1 VHPGRTAFGGLQRPL
16 GAEKGRSSG
25 VSGNIDEPVSITT
38 PWRTGLTSDH
48 PIPPGP
54 RPAAVPVRTGNQVR
68 EFWEALRNTPEAFRL
83 VWSASRPAALMGIS
97 LTLIAAALPAGQAWA
112 GKLIIDGIVE
122 AVRQG
127 IAPEAGLRYVL
138 PYLALE
144 FALVLIGSVTGQ
156 VRALFDRILQS
167 QLTNHVNS
175 LIIRKAIHL
184 DLQFF
189 EDPVFYDTLQN
200 ARRQADVS
208 ALSIVNSSLQ
218 MLQQGI
224 TLLSLVV
231 LLVRFSPWLAV
242 IVFVS
247 AIPTFLSQSQ
257 YADRAFRAVSRR
269 APEARLLNYLET
281 LLTGIDTVK
290 EIKLFGLGEPLLGRY
305 RALFTQFY
313 LEDRAIAQRR
323 TVAGLGWGM
332 LSNLAYY
339 GSYAW
344 IVLRTIGGLITL
356 GDMTMFLAIF
366 RQSQSSIRSLLD
378 SLNRLYES
386 NLFLDNLMKYLKLEP
401 LLIAPANGR
410 AAPAPIRQGI
420 EFRNVSFCYPGSDLY
435 VLRDINLL
443 IKPAERIALVGLN
456 GAGKT
461 TLIKLLTRLYD
472 PTDGEV
478 LLDGVDLREYDLT
491 SLHQR
496 FGVIFQDFVRYQF
509 TVREN
514 IGFGQVD
521 ALDDLARIREAADR
535 GGAAPIIENMPQGYD
550 TMLGRRWDKG
560 QELSGG
566 EWQKIA
572 LARAFMRRAEV
583 LVLDEPTSALDAE
596 AEYEV
601 FRRFGELMQGRI
613 AVLISHRFSTVRM
626 ADRIVVLS
634 AGKILELGSHA
645 ELIRLDGTYAR
656 LFNLQAEGYR

>member
-1 VHPGRTAFGGLQRPL
+1 MKSPNSTLPSRPTA
-16 GAEKGRSSG
+16 S
-25 VSGNIDEPVSITT
+25 
-38 PWRTGLTSDH
+38 LTA
-48 PIPPGP
+48 
-54 RPAAVPVRTGNQVR
+54 RLGNQLR
-68 EFWEALRNTPEAFRL
+68 EFWQALRNTPEAFRL
-83 VWSASRPAALMGIS
+83 VWASSRSAALAGAG
-97 LTLIAAALPAGQAWA
+97 LTLIAAALPAAQAWA
-112 GKLIIDGIVE
+112 GKLIVDSIVN
-122 AVRQG
+122 AIRQG
-127 IAPEAGLRYVL
+127 LEPTVGLRSVA

-144 FALVLIGSVTGQ
+144 FGLLLVGSLTSQ
-156 VRALFDRILQS
+156 VRSLVDRILQS

-175 LIIRKAIHL
+175 LIIRKAISL
-184 DLQFF
+184 DLRFF

-208 ALSIVNSSLQ
+208 ALNIVNSTLQ
-218 MLQQGI
+218 MVQQVI
-224 TLLSLVV
+224 TLVSLVA
-231 LLVRFSPWLAV
+231 LLVRFSPWLAI

-247 AIPTFLSQSQ
+247 AIPAFLSQSQ
-257 YADRAFRAVSRR
+257 YAERAFRAVSRR

-281 LLTGIDTVK
+281 LLTSNESIK
-290 EIKLFGLGEPLLGRY
+290 EIKLFGLGESLLKRY
-305 RALFTQFY
+305 QELFTRFY
-313 LEDRAIAQRR
+313 LEDRAIAERR
-323 TVAGLGWGM
+323 TVAGLGWGL
-332 LSNLAYY
+332 LSSLAYY

-344 IVLRTIGGLITL
+344 IALRTVAGLITL
-356 GDMTMFLAIF
+356 GDMTMFLGIF

-386 NLFLDNLMKYLKLEP
+386 NLFLDNLMTYLKLQP
-401 LLIAPANGR
+401 LLVTPADGLTAPT
-410 AAPAPIRQGI
+410 PILHGI
-420 EFRNVSFCYPGSDLY
+420 EFRNVSFCYPGSDVY
-435 VLRDINLL
+435 VLRDINLH
-443 IKPAERIALVGLN
+443 IHPGERIALVGLN

-472 PTDGEV
+472 PTEGQV

-521 ALDDLARIREAADR
+521 ALDDFDRIRDAANR
-535 GGAAPIIENMPQGYD
+535 GGATPVIDSLPQGYE
-550 TMLGRRWDKG
+550 TMLGRRWEKG

-566 EWQKIA
+566 QWQKIA
-572 LARAFMRRAEV
+572 LARAFMRKAEV

-601 FRRFGELMQGRI
+601 FRRFAKLMAGRI
-613 AVLISHRFSTVRM
+613 AVLISHRFSTVRR

-634 AGKILELGSHA
+634 AGKIVELGSHA
-645 ELIRLDGTYAR
+645 ELIQLDGAYAR